1 MDMAAKDP
9 RSTGEMTTALGE
21 RAEELRDTA
30 AGVADEVR
38 FGAAIRPGAAAG
50 VAAALV
56 ALLVL
61 VLRWRRR

>member
-1 MDMAAKDP
+1 MDTTKGP
-9 RSTGEMTTALGE
+9 RSTGEMTAALGE

-38 FGAAIRPGAAAG
+38 VGAAMRPGATAG
-50 VAAALV
+50 VVAALV